1 MSKNT
6 WYTIARLAATANAA
20 RAASGGDEKNADEAA
35 SRAEILIYGDI
46 GASWWDDESI
56 TAKAFVAELEALDVD
71 HITLR
76 INSYGG
82 SVADGLAIH
91 NALRRHRAQ
100 ITVEID
106 GVAFSIASLIAMAGD
121 EIRMSANAL
130 LMIHAPWVS
139 CVSGNAQELRRQA
152 DQLDKWALAMR
163 SCYSRVTGNDTQAKN
178 WLESGEDHFFTATE
192 ALAERLIQAI
202 SDTPDQPHALSRA
215 AIQARFHPAP
225 AAAAPSSSL
234 PPVNAMPQKTTQAA
248 PAPAAAAPAAAPAAP
263 KPEDILAQDS
273 ARRQAIRA
281 AFAPFASHAGVPDLQ
296 RQCEDKHDC
305 TPQAASERLLALLAA
320 ASTPT
325 AGITTVEDESDKH
338 RAAAQNA
345 LLARAGLDKPD
356 SANPLRGHTL
366 AELARASLDRAG
378 IASQGMN
385 RLDLVGRALAH
396 SSSDFP
402 ELLGG
407 VARKAL
413 LKGYEEANETFHLWT
428 RTGTLSDFR
437 PARRV
442 DLNTFGSLPLLP
454 EGAEY
459 TYGTVGERGE
469 TVVLATYGKKFA
481 ITRQAIINDDL
492 DVFTRIPRLMGRA
505 AIRTVGD
512 LVYAVLTRNA
522 ALRDGIALFHA
533 DHANLLTASAI
544 TTASVDA
551 MQSAM
556 ALQALDGH
564 PLNIALKYL
573 IVPVSLK
580 GAANLVLKSEY
591 EVGGSD
597 KRSNTVPNIVR
608 DGFEVIADARLD
620 AHDKKAWYGAASG
633 QLHDTIEVSYLD
645 GNQTPYLEQQ
655 NAWNVDGAEFKVRI
669 DAGVAPLDFRTL
681 AKNPGA

>member
-46 GASWWDDESI
+46 GASWWNDEGI
-56 TAKAFVAELEALDVD
+56 TAKAFVAELDALDVD

-91 NALRRHRAQ
+91 NALRRHRARV
-100 ITVEID
+100 TVEID

-121 EIRMSANAL
+121 DIRMSANAL

-152 DQLDKWALAMR
+152 DQLDKWAPAMR

-192 ALAERLIQAI
+192 ALAERLIHAV

-225 AAAAPSSSL
+225 SSSL
-234 PPVNAMPQKTTQAA
+234 PPASAMTQKTTPPTQATPAAA
-248 PAPAAAAPAAAPAAP
+248 PAPATAAPAAAP

-281 AFAPFASHAGVPDLQ
+281 SFAPFASHAGVPELQ

-338 RAAAQNA
+338 RAAAENA

-356 SANPLRGHTL
+356 SANPMRGHTL
-366 AELARASLDRAG
+366 AELARASLERAG
-378 IASQGMN
+378 VASQGMN

-413 LKGYEEANETFHLWT
+413 LKGYEEANETFQLWT

-469 TVVLATYGKKFA
+469 NIVLATYGKKFA

-512 LVYAVLTRNA
+512 LVYAVLTRNP
-522 ALRDGIALFHA
+522 ALRDGKTLFHA
-533 DHANLLTASAI
+533 DHANILPGSAI

-556 ALQALDGH
+556 ALQTLDGH
-564 PLNIALKYL
+564 PLNIALQYL

-580 GAANLVLKSEY
+580 GAANLVRTSEY

-620 AHDKKAWYGAASG
+620 VHDKKAWYGAASG
-633 QLHDTIEVSYLD
+633 QLHDTIEVAYLD
-645 GNQTPYLEQQ
+645 GNQTPYIEQQ
-655 NAWNVDGAEFKVRI
+655 TAWNVDGAEFKVRI